1 MYRELLPASDTWD
14 DCSDSDCTITVHPS
28 PAASYVIQ
36 DTLGATYGIQ
46 TEASQVVL

>member
-14 DCSDSDCTITVHPS
+14 DGSDSDCTITVHPS

-36 DTLGATYGIQ
+36 DTL
-46 TEASQVVL
+46 